1 MATNDPLKERE
12 MISVKAAA
20 RTAGVDQ
27 RTWLRR
33 MAEQNIPVIWLGPR
47 KRALMLEHFDLMI
60 LNLAKPA
67 AYHKSELLENTP

>member
-1 MATNDPLKERE
+1 MNSDDLNTRKIL
-12 MISVKAAA
+12 SVKAAA
-20 RTAGVDQ
+20 KTAGVDQ

-47 KRALMLEHFDLMI
+47 KRALKLEHFDLMI

-67 AYHKSELLENTP
+67 AYRKSELENAL